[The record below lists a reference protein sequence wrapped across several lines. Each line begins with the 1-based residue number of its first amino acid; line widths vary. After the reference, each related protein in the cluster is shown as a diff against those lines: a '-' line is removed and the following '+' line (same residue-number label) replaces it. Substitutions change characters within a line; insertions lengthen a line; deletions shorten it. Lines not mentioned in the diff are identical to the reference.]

1 MAERE
6 WPVPVHKDTGA
17 RVLRSGG
24 MCTHSLSSSVFFLLW
39 YLISRKKTLSYYTR
53 LTMPDTV
60 SSQGL
65 LKVTD
70 GELRDAGVE
79 DATHR
84 QTILDE
90 LSRHRQ
96 GLDPRCGNNKGRFTC
111 WSQPNYIDLFKMRWG
126 AMLKKRFKK
135 TKTKQNKKI
144 SCSVNSPSQYVIDVK
159 FN

>member
-1 MAERE
+1 MYKHVGEVCSPYLFFPCCSDMNNRSIAWWLRENGLSQYTKILERGYYGLE
-6 WPVPVHKDTGA
+6 VCA
-17 RVLRSGG
+17 R
-24 MCTHSLSSSVFFLLW
+24 SLSSSVFFATVSNL
-39 YLISRKKTLSYYTR
+39 RKITSYYTR

-96 GLDPRCGNNKGRFTC
+96 GLEPRCGNNKGRFTC
-111 WSQPNYIDLFKMRWG
+111 
-126 AMLKKRFKK
+126 
-135 TKTKQNKKI
+135 
-144 SCSVNSPSQYVIDVK
+144 
-159 FN
+159 